1 MTSKRF
7 AICAILAGGLAYG
20 LVDLG
25 CNDTTGTP
33 RGPFPLPDAGSV
45 GNPGPGPFDG
55 GQTPDDASVFDAFN
69 TPPPQ
74 DGSTNAPD
82 GGF

>member
-1 MTSKRF
+1 MKSKRF
-7 AICAILAGGLAYG
+7 AICAILAGVVTYG

-25 CNDTTGTP
+25 CNGKGTP
-33 RGPFPLPDAGSV
+33 APFPLPDAGAINQ
-45 GNPGPGPFDG
+45 NPGPGPYDG

-69 TPPPQ
+69 TPPPT
-74 DGSTNAPD
+74 DASTFPGD

>member
-1 MTSKRF
+1 MKSKRL
-7 AICAILAGGLAYG
+7 ALCAILAGGLTYG
-20 LVDLG
+20 LIDLG
-25 CNDTTGTP
+25 CNGKGGTP
-33 RGPFPLPDAGSV
+33 TPFPIPDAGGV
-45 GNPGPGPFDG
+45 GMTPGPGPFDG

-74 DGSTNAPD
+74 DGSITSPD

>member
-1 MTSKRF
+1 MKSKRY
-7 AICAILAGGLAYG
+7 ALCVILAGGLAYG
-20 LVDLG
+20 LIDLG
-25 CNDTTGTP
+25 CNDTGTP
-33 RGPFPLPDAGSV
+33 RGPFPIPDAGHV
-45 GNPGPGPFDG
+45 GSSSGPGPFDG

-74 DGSTNAPD
+74 DGGITGAD